1 MFQSQETQNLSI
13 CRQNIF
19 WCYIQVLF
27 HKLSNLIWFGD
38 LPEDND
44 ML

>member
-1 MFQSQETQNLSI
+1 MFQSQEKQNLNI
-13 CRQNIF
+13 CPQNVF

-27 HKLSNLIWFGD
+27 HKLSNLMQIGD

-44 ML
+44 IL